1 MTTTKYRESV
11 QASGVLEIEHPG
23 RFFTMLRA
31 VSPVDVEFM
40 RDYRIAD
47 AATGV
52 EPGLWIEPDG
62 GFDRVRVRNLEPYPM
77 TVEFILSD
85 GRVGWT
91 APPPSVEK
99 YVSDISG
106 TAASAFVRGAVLD
119 LGEEWASVTMALMA
133 VGLTA
138 SAGSVLSIRCSDDQ
152 AMTNTTLA
160 VGKSAALTQAYMS
173 FGSVTAYMSA
183 MTPTARYVRAE
194 YQNGATVQ
202 GAGATMRFVVARH
215 QQ

>member
-23 RFFTMLRA
+23 RYFTMLRA
-31 VSPVDVEFM
+31 VSPVDIEFM
-40 RDYRIAD
+40 RDYRVQDTAE
-47 AATGV
+47 AV

-62 GFDRVRVRNLEPYPM
+62 GFDRVRVRNLEPYAM

-99 YVSDISG
+99 YVSDLSG
-106 TAASAFVRGAVLD
+106 AAPSAFVRSAVLD
-119 LGEEWASVTMALMA
+119 LGEEWASVTMAVMA
-133 VGLTA
+133 IGMTA
-138 SAGSVLSIRCSDDQ
+138 SAGSVLSIRCADDVG
-152 AMTNTTLA
+152 MTGQTLA
-160 VGKSAALTQAYMS
+160 VGKSAALTQAYLS

-194 YQNGATVQ
+194 YQNGATLQ
-202 GAGATMRFVVARH
+202 GAGALMRFVVARH
-215 QQ
+215 Q